1 MKTFIMMIIL
11 AGVTTGVSAQGLSA
25 RTGIEGEGTTGRS
38 ILRIES
44 FESIRTLSKEELRS
58 ESRFSANSLVERN
71 ALSKFALDFS
81 NVEEI
86 TLKDG
91 TVMKVDELR
100 EKLRVI
106 VIK

>member
-1 MKTFIMMIIL
+1 MKTLIMMIVL
-11 AGVTTGVSAQGLSA
+11 ASVSTGLSAQGLTA

-58 ESRFSANSLVERN
+58 ESRLTSNSITERN

-91 TVMKVDELR
+91 TVIKVDELKQKI
-100 EKLRVI
+100 KL
-106 VIK
+106 VIKK